1 MRLFIAINLPDTEK
15 QRLSETLA
23 AIAERHPL
31 PVRWVAA
38 DSLHIT
44 LKFLGEVAE
53 STIPQLEEALRVASD
68 DFVPFDVAIGGFGAF
83 PSSSRP
89 SILWVGVTA
98 PTELANLQQRIEA
111 GAVPLGFEPE
121 GRTYTPHITVA
132 RAEKNAR
139 IRDRA
144 RMDRIAAEFDYKQ
157 VVRVRSV
164 DLMRSFTGPRGARY
178 ELMRKVDLH

>member
-1 MRLFIAINLPDTEK
+1 
-15 QRLSETLA
+15 LSETLA

-44 LKFLGEVAE
+44 LKFLGETPE
-53 STIPQLEEALRVASD
+53 SITAQLEKALRGACD
-68 DFVPFDVAIGGFGAF
+68 DFGPFDVAIGGFGAF

-98 PTELANLQQRIEA
+98 PVALVKLQQRIEA
-111 GAVPLGFEPE
+111 AVAPLGFEPE
-121 GRTYTPHITVA
+121 GRAYTPHITVA

-178 ELMRKVDLH
+178 ELVRKVELE

>member
-1 MRLFIAINLPDTEK
+1 MRLFIAINLPDKEK
-15 QRLSETLA
+15 QRLSEALA

-31 PVRWVAA
+31 PVRWLAT

-44 LKFLGEVAE
+44 LKFLGETAE
-53 STIPQLEEALRVASD
+53 SMVPQLEQALHHASHD
-68 DFVPFDVAIGGFGAF
+68 CEEFDVTIGGFGAF

-98 PTELANLQQRIEA
+98 PVELLNLQQQIEA
-111 GAVPLGFEPE
+111 GLTPFGFEPE
-121 GRTYTPHITVA
+121 GRPFKPHITVA

-144 RMDRIAAEFDYKQ
+144 QMDRIVGEFDYKQ
-157 VVRVRSV
+157 VIRVRSV

-178 ELMRKVDLH
+178 ELLRKVDLH

>member
-1 MRLFIAINLPDTEK
+1 MRLFIAINLPDKEK

-44 LKFLGEVAE
+44 LKFLGEAAE
-53 STIPQLEEALRVASD
+53 SMVPQLEQALRDASD
-68 DFVPFDVAIGGFGAF
+68 DFHQFDVTISGFGAF

-89 SILWVGVTA
+89 NILWVGVTA
-98 PTELANLQQRIEA
+98 PVELFNLQQRIEA
-111 GAVPLGFEPE
+111 AVAPLGFEAE
-121 GRTYTPHITVA
+121 SRAYTPHITVG

-144 RMDRIAAEFDYKQ
+144 RMDRIVSEFDYKK
-157 VVRVRSV
+157 VERVRSV

>member
-1 MRLFIAINLPDTEK
+1 MRLFIAINLPDKEK

-31 PVRWVAA
+31 PVRWVAT

-44 LKFLGEVAE
+44 LKFLGETAE
-53 STIPQLEEALRVASD
+53 SVMPLLEQVLRDASHD
-68 DFVPFDVAIGGFGAF
+68 TEQFDVTIGAFGAF

-89 SILWVGVTA
+89 NILWVGVTEPA
-98 PTELANLQQRIEA
+98 DLLNLQQRIEA
-111 GAVPLGFEPE
+111 GAALLGFEPE
-121 GRTYTPHITVA
+121 GRPYKPHITVA

-144 RMDRIAAEFDYKQ
+144 RMDRIVDEFDYKQ
-157 VVRVRSV
+157 VIRVRSV
-164 DLMRSFTGPRGARY
+164 DLMRSFTGPHGARY
-178 ELMRKVDLH
+178 ELLQKVDLH